1 MKTMI
6 KIPLAM
12 LLLAATALTF
22 SACDKQARTG
32 KVTVKMTDAPID
44 FDSVNV
50 EVLQVKVHVSNTGNG
65 NPGWVDLPTQSGMY
79 NLLDLQNDITTTLVD
94 PHILPVGDIQQMR
107 LILGANNYVV
117 VDTVA
122 YDLETSSQMN
132 TGLKFNIDASI
143 TPNDEVEILIDF
155 DAEQSIV
162 IEGNGTYKLKP
173 VIKVES
179 ITYL

>member
-1 MKTMI
+1 MKTYI
-6 KIPLAM
+6 KIPIVLFTLTAAVM
-12 LLLAATALTF
+12 LF
-22 SACDKQARTG
+22 QSCGKQHRTG
-32 KVTVKMTDAPID
+32 KVSVKMTDAPID

-50 EVLQVKVHVSNTGNG
+50 EVLQVKVHVSNSGNG
-65 NPGWVDLPTQSGMY
+65 SSGWVDLPTNTGMY

-94 PHILPVGDIQQMR
+94 PHILSVGEIQQMR

-117 VDTVA
+117 VDSIPFP
-122 YDLETSSQMN
+122 LETSSQMN
-132 TGLKFNIDASI
+132 TGLKFNVNTAI

-162 IEGNGTYKLKP
+162 IEGTGDYKLKP
-173 VIKVES
+173 VIKVEA